1 MHTGRHLVATGL
13 VVIFA
18 ALLFQLVSMSLSG
31 LAVGVIL
38 VISGFLV
45 MIARSRSESTTS

>member
-1 MHTGRHLVATGL
+1 MSTGRHLVAIGL

-18 ALLFQLVSMSLSG
+18 ALVFELVSMSLSG

-38 VISGFLV
+38 VISGFLT
-45 MIARSRSESTTS
+45 MISRSRNESTSP